1 MGLFNYRFGVAYCI
15 EGAFKTLT
23 ATMPAKRNQ
32 MVPNAHFHK
41 DWDRYVKTWF
51 NQPARK
57 DRRRKARVAKAAKV
71 APRPLKTLKPVVRCP
86 TFKYNIK
93 DRRGRG
99 FTLEEL
105 KAAGLSK
112 NKAQTIGISVDHR
125 RKNRSLESL
134 QKNVQRLK
142 EYNSKLILFP
152 INGKKPRK
160 GDATE
165 EDMKKAAQMVGEVM
179 PVTAVVKRQRA
190 MELTDDLKKFKA
202 FNSVRQA
209 RAVARLWGI
218 RAKKAKEAEAD
229 DLSKPAKK

>member
-1 MGLFNYRFGVAYCI
+1 MG
-15 EGAFKTLT
+15 
-23 ATMPAKRNQ
+23 NQ

-57 DRRRKARVAKAAKV
+57 ERRRKARAAKSARV
-71 APRPLKTLKPVVRCP
+71 APRPVKTLRPIVRCP
-86 TFKYNIK
+86 TYKYNIK
-93 DRRGRG
+93 DRQGRG

-105 KAAGLSK
+105 KAAGVSK
-112 NKAQTIGISVDHR
+112 SMAQTIGISVDHR
-125 RKNRSLESL
+125 RKNKSLESL
-134 QKNVQRLK
+134 QRNVQRLK
-142 EYNSKLILFP
+142 EYQSKLILFP
-152 INGKKPRK
+152 VNSKKPRK
-160 GDATE
+160 GEATE
-165 EDMKKAAQMVGEVM
+165 EDIKKASQLAGSVI

>member
-1 MGLFNYRFGVAYCI
+1 M

-57 DRRRKARVAKAAKV
+57 ERRRKARAAKSARV
-71 APRPLKTLKPVVRCP
+71 VPRPVKTLRPIVRCP
-86 TFKYNIK
+86 NYKYNIK

-105 KAAGLSK
+105 KAAGVSK
-112 NKAQTIGISVDHR
+112 NMAQTIGISVDHR
-125 RKNRSLESL
+125 RKNKSLESL
-134 QKNVQRLK
+134 QRNVQRLK
-142 EYNSKLILFP
+142 EYQSKLILFP
-152 INGKKPRK
+152 VKSSKPRK

-165 EDMKKAAQMVGEVM
+165 EDIKKATQIEGHVM
-179 PVTAVVKRQRA
+179 PVKQVVKRQRA

-202 FNSVRQA
+202 FNSIRQA

>member
-1 MGLFNYRFGVAYCI
+1 MGFPLKILFLARKHPKN
-15 EGAFKTLT
+15 FK
-23 ATMPAKRNQ
+23 MPAKRNQ

-41 DWDRYVKTWF
+41 DWDSYVKTWF

-57 DRRRKARVAKAAKV
+57 ERRRKARSLKAAKV
-71 APRPLKTLKPVVRCP
+71 APRPVKTFRPIVRCP

-93 DRRGRG
+93 DRAGRG

-105 KAAGLSK
+105 KGAGLTK
-112 NKAQTIGISVDHR
+112 KMALTTGITVDHR
-125 RKNRSLESL
+125 RKNKSLESL
-134 QKNVQRLK
+134 QRNVQRLK
-142 EYNSKLILFP
+142 EYQSKLILFP
-152 INGKKPRK
+152 VNSKKPRK
-160 GDATE
+160 GEATE
-165 EDMKKAAQMVGEVM
+165 EDIKKASQLQGSVL
-179 PVTAVVKRQRA
+179 PIKPVVKRQRA

-202 FNSVRQA
+202 FNSIRQA